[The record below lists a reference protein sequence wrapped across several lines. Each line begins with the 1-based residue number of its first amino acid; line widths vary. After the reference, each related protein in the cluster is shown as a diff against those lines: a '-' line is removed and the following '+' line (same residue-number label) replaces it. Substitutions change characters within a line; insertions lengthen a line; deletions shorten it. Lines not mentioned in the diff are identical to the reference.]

1 MSPKSVG
8 TRTSC
13 TSDFDLPPIFRLVTL
28 REVGN
33 AVAYARMH
41 AAELGAGTLVCVGRF
56 DVAEFAVVLEPDEP
70 FAVSWRALY
79 AGMVALAKAVA
90 AIVPPANSVAIEW
103 PDAIRVD
110 GTLIGGGRLAWP
122 DGADATLPPPWL
134 IFGAIVRP
142 ALIPNE
148 GSAVHPLVDPNISD
162 NEGPNLLTERF
173 ARHLMRI
180 TDRWSDAGFSAVA
193 DEYHYHL
200 RRRDGIHHAICD
212 DGDLLVSRGDAS
224 SERHRLE
231 PKLVV
236 PSWLHLEAQC

>member
-1 MSPKSVG
+1 MSPETVG
-8 TRTSC
+8 TRTSS
-13 TSDFDLPPIFRLVTL
+13 TPEFDLPPLFRLVTL

-41 AAELGAGTLVCVGRF
+41 AAELGAGTLVSVGRF

-70 FAVSWRALY
+70 LALSWRALY

-110 GTLIGGGRLAWP
+110 GTFLGGGRLAWP
-122 DGADATLPPPWL
+122 DGADAALPPPWL
-134 IFGAIVRP
+134 IFGATMRL
-142 ALIPNE
+142 ASIPNE
-148 GSAVHPLVDPNISD
+148 SSAVHPLAEATIFDT
-162 NEGPNLLTERF
+162 EGPNLLTERF

-180 TDRWSDAGFSAVA
+180 TDRWSDAGFPIVA
-193 DEYHYHL
+193 DEYL
-200 RRRDGIHHAICD
+200 SDLQPRDGIHYAICD
-212 DGDLLVSRGDAS
+212 NGDLLVSRVGAS

-236 PSWLHLEAQC
+236 PSWLYLEAAC